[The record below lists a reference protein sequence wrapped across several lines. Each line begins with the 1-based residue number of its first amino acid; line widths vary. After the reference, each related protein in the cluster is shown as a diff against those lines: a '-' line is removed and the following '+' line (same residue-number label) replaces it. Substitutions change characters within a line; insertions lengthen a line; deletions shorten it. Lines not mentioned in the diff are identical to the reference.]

1 MTIMFNDD
9 DFITGLALGTIIASG
24 DSMPEWRWS
33 DFLVYGAAAIAAAVV
48 GVYVAV
54 TKLIEKKNAKDADNR
69 ENYVS
74 CACFDG
80 DFISETTVA

>member
-1 MTIMFNDD
+1 MEQFKKIAK
-9 DFITGLALGTIIASG
+9 IVAIIAA
-24 DSMPEWRWS
+24 
-33 DFLVYGAAAIAAAVV
+33 VTAAVV

-74 CACFDG
+74 CSCFDG
-80 DFISETTVA
+80 DFISENTVA

>member
-1 MTIMFNDD
+1 MEKF
-9 DFITGLALGTIIASG
+9 LKIAKI
-24 DSMPEWRWS
+24 
-33 DFLVYGAAAIAAAVV
+33 VAIVAAIAAAVA
-48 GVYVAV
+48 GLYVAV

-74 CACFDG
+74 CAGFDG

>member
-1 MTIMFNDD
+1 MEKFKK
-9 DFITGLALGTIIASG
+9 IAKI
-24 DSMPEWRWS
+24 
-33 DFLVYGAAAIAAAVV
+33 VAIVAAIVAAVV

-74 CACFDG
+74 CSCFDG
-80 DFISETTVA
+80 DFISENTVA

>member
-1 MTIMFNDD
+1 MDIFKK
-9 DFITGLALGTIIASG
+9 IAKI
-24 DSMPEWRWS
+24 
-33 DFLVYGAAAIAAAVV
+33 VAIVAAIAAAVV

>member
-1 MTIMFNDD
+1 MEKFKKIAK
-9 DFITGLALGTIIASG
+9 IVAIIAT
-24 DSMPEWRWS
+24 
-33 DFLVYGAAAIAAAVV
+33 IAAAVV
-48 GVYVAV
+48 GAYIAV

-74 CACFDG
+74 CSCFDG

>member
-1 MTIMFNDD
+1 METFKKIAKVVAV
-9 DFITGLALGTIIASG
+9 IT
-24 DSMPEWRWS
+24 
-33 DFLVYGAAAIAAAVV
+33 AIAAAVA

-74 CACFDG
+74 CSCFDA
-80 DFISETTVA
+80 DFVSETVA

>member
-1 MTIMFNDD
+1 MDKFKK
-9 DFITGLALGTIIASG
+9 IAKI
-24 DSMPEWRWS
+24 
-33 DFLVYGAAAIAAAVV
+33 VAIVAAIAAAVV

-54 TKLIEKKNAKDADNR
+54 TKLIEKKNARDADNR